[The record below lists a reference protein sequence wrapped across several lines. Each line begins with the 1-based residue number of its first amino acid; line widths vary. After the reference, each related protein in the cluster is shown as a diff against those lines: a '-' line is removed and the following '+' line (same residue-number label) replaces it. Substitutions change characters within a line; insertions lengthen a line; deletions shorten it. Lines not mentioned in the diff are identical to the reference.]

1 MAIIKL
7 SAIERRRLSAFVTC
21 LVFALLAWL
30 FTALSNPYK
39 FTVKQVLTFRNTPQK
54 RAFHPLQSD
63 TVNTTV
69 QGTGWQMLFSRLQ
82 DNRKPINVDLHTLD
96 TKDFVVL
103 SSQLKEINLKKEK
116 NREVIAFSPDTL
128 FFDFSSR
135 TVKRVPV
142 KLVSAIEYQKQFA
155 QSAKLTIQPAYVIV
169 SGPAER
175 ISKITY
181 WQTDSLKLNDINES
195 FNGRVNLQGAK
206 EGNLSILPKSVM
218 VNIPIDEFTEK
229 TMEIPVKL
237 INNRNYYD
245 VKIFPQ
251 KIKVTFTT
259 SLTAYS
265 EMNEDD
271 FEAVADLDQW
281 KHNGYSTLPVKVA
294 RMPSYSKIVK
304 IEPQS
309 VDFIIKK

>member
-21 LVFALLAWL
+21 LVVAVFAWL

-39 FTVKQVLTFRNTPQK
+39 FTVKQVLNFKNAPQK

-63 TVNTTV
+63 TINAVV
-69 QGTGWQMLFSRLQ
+69 QGTGWQMLFARIN
-82 DNRKPINVDLHTLD
+82 DERKPVNVDLHTLD
-96 TKDFVVL
+96 TKNYVVL
-103 SSQLKEINLKKEK
+103 SAQLKQINLKKEI
-116 NREVIAFSPDTL
+116 NREVIAFNPDTL
-128 FFDFSSR
+128 YFDFSNR
-135 TVKRVPV
+135 TVKRVQV
-142 KLVSAIEYQKQFA
+142 KLTSAIKYQKQFA
-155 QSAKLTIQPAYVIV
+155 QSGKITIQPDHVTI
-169 SGPAER
+169 SGPAE
-175 ISKITY
+175 ILAKINY
-181 WQTDSLKLNDINES
+181 WETDSVKLDDVNES
-195 FNGRVNLQGAK
+195 FNSRVNLK
-206 EGNLSILPKSVM
+206 PVKVGNLSILPKTVM

-259 SLTAYS
+259 SLTGYS

-281 KHNGYSTLPVKVA
+281 KRNGYSTLPVKIA
-294 RMPSYSKIVK
+294 RLPSYSKIVK
-304 IEPQS
+304 VEPQA
-309 VDFIIKK
+309 VDFIVKK